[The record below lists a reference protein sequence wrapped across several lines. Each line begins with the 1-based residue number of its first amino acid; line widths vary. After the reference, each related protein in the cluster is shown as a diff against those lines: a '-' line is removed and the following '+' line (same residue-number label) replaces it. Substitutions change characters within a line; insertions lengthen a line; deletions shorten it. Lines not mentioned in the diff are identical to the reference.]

1 MCYVISLSADAL
13 PEQRKAFFSLPCEGF
28 KCGHVTV
35 ELNDYK
41 LSEAE
46 KWSNNISCNKS
57 ALTRNDKDG
66 EWGRVMW
73 TLNMDLRD
81 IRFA

>member
-1 MCYVISLSADAL
+1 MCYVISLSVDAE
-13 PEQRKAFFSLPCEGF
+13 PAQPFSLCIPCEGF

-41 LSEAE
+41 LNEAE

-57 ALTRNDKDG
+57 ALTSSDKDTESG
-66 EWGRVMW
+66 AESCGR
-73 TLNMDLRD
+73 
-81 IRFA
+81 